1 MLLEGWIIKATG
13 RWYTVETAGGERYRC
28 AVKGSFRLRGKRTS
42 SPVVVGD
49 HVLFEPYE
57 EDDTGLIREIR
68 PRKNYI
74 IRRSSNLSHESQI
87 IAANIDQAMLVCSL
101 VKPRTLIG
109 FIDRFLVAAESYR
122 IPVILV
128 FNKTDLYGKKEQN
141 ELEKLTGIYRDI
153 GYEVL
158 HTSVPEQKNLDL
170 FRKKLKDKT
179 TLLSG
184 NSGVG
189 KSTLINTVEPSLN
202 LKTRPISN
210 YHKSGRHTTTYS
222 EMFPLS
228 SGGYIIDTP
237 GIRGFGLVEVEKKE
251 IYHFFP
257 EIFQYSKGCEYYNCT
272 HTHEPGCSVRK
283 AVAEGKIA
291 ESRYNSYLDLYFDE
305 EKKYR

>member
-1 MLLEGWIIKATG
+1 MLKEGRVIKATG
-13 RWYTVETAGGERYRC
+13 RWFTVETPEGSRYRC
-28 AVKGSFRLRGKRTS
+28 AVKGTFRLKGKRTS

-49 HVLFEPYE
+49 RVRFEPYN
-57 EDDTGLIREIR
+57 DGTGLIREVE

-74 IRRSSNLSHESQI
+74 IRRAANLSHESQI
-87 IAANIDQAMLVCSL
+87 IAANIDQSMLICSL
-101 VKPRTLIG
+101 VQPRTLTG

-128 FNKTDLYGKKEQN
+128 FNKIDLYGEKEMN
-141 ELEKLTGIYRDI
+141 ELEELTGIYRDA

-158 HTSVPEQKNLDL
+158 HTSVPEKKNLDL
-170 FRKKLKDKT
+170 FREKLRNKT

-189 KSTLINTVEPSLN
+189 KSSLINAVEPGLN
-202 LKTRPISN
+202 LKTRPVSH
-210 YHKSGRHTTTYS
+210 YHKTGRHTTTYS

-228 SGGYIIDTP
+228 FGGYIIDTP
-237 GIRGFGLVEVEKKE
+237 GIRGFGLVEIQKEE

-257 EIFQYSKGCEYYNCT
+257 EIFKYSAGCEYYNCT
-272 HTHEPGCSVRK
+272 HTHEPGCAVRK
-283 AVAEGKIA
+283 AVEEGKIA
-291 ESRYNSYLDLYFDE
+291 LSRYNSYLDLFFDE